1 MTTTSRESNWTMWMR
16 AAVDGDS
23 GAYRKFLQAVAPYIR
38 AIARSR
44 CRRLGILES
53 EAEDIVQEVLLTIHL
68 KQGTWDRSREIGPWL
83 TAITRNKI
91 IDAFR
96 RRGRRIDVPID
107 DVMDSLQAEEE
118 ELPEFGTRDIEML
131 LGKLT
136 CQQQEIV
143 RSISLG
149 GASIRET
156 AERLEMT
163 EVAVRVSLHR
173 ALKALGALY
182 RSSTGEN

>member
-1 MTTTSRESNWTMWMR
+1 MTTTSQESNWTMWMR
-16 AAVDGDS
+16 AAVAGDS
-23 GAYRKFLQAVAPYIR
+23 GAYRTFLHSVAPYIR
-38 AIARSR
+38 GLARSR
-44 CRRLGILES
+44 CRRLGIVES

-96 RRGRRIDVPID
+96 RRGRRIEVPIE
-107 DVMDSLQAEEE
+107 DVEDSLQAEDQ
-118 ELPEFGTRDIEML
+118 LPEFGTRDIEAL
-131 LGKLT
+131 LAKLT

-143 RSISLG
+143 RSISLR
-149 GASIRET
+149 GASIQET

-173 ALKALGALY
+173 ALKALGVLY

>member
-1 MTTTSRESNWTMWMR
+1 MTAPSREANWTMWMR
-16 AAVDGDS
+16 AAVAGDS
-23 GAYRKFLQAVAPYIR
+23 GAYRKFLQSVAPCIR
-38 AIARSR
+38 AITRSR
-44 CRRLGILES
+44 CRRLGILDS
-53 EAEDIVQEVLLTIHL
+53 EAEDIVQEVLLTIHF
-68 KQGTWDRSREIGPWL
+68 KQGTWDRSKEIGPWL
-83 TAITRNKI
+83 TAIIRNKI
-91 IDAFR
+91 IDVFR
-96 RRGRRIDVPID
+96 RRGRRIDVPIE
-107 DVMDSLQAEEE
+107 DVIDSLQSQEQ
-118 ELPEFGTRDIEML
+118 LPDIRPRDIDAL

-143 RSISLG
+143 RSISIG

-156 AERLEMT
+156 AERLGVT

>member
-1 MTTTSRESNWTMWMR
+1 MTTTSREASWTMWMR
-16 AAVDGDS
+16 AAVAGDG
-23 GAYRKFLQAVAPYIR
+23 GAYRKLLHAVAPYIR

-68 KQGTWDRSREIGPWL
+68 KQGTWDRSKEIGPWL

-91 IDAFR
+91 IDVFR
-96 RRGRRIDVPID
+96 RRGRRIEVPIED
-107 DVMDSLQAEEE
+107 MMDSLQAEEGPSE
-118 ELPEFGTRDIEML
+118 ISPREIDAL

-136 CQQQEIV
+136 CQQREVV
-143 RSISLG
+143 RSISIE
-149 GASIRET
+149 GASTRET
-156 AERLEMT
+156 ADRLNMT

-173 ALKALGALY
+173 ALKALGELY
-182 RSSTGEN
+182 RSSTGDD

>member
-1 MTTTSRESNWTMWMR
+1 
-16 AAVDGDS
+16 
-23 GAYRKFLQAVAPYIR
+23 
-38 AIARSR
+38 
-44 CRRLGILES
+44 LES

-68 KQGTWDRSREIGPWL
+68 KQGTWDPSREIGPWL

-96 RRGRRIDVPID
+96 RRGRRIDVPIE
-107 DVMDSLQAEEE
+107 DVMHSLQAEERLTE
-118 ELPEFGTRDIEML
+118 IRTLDIDAL

-143 RSISLG
+143 RSISID

-156 AERLEMT
+156 AERLKMT

-182 RSSTGEN
+182 RSRTGEN

>member
-1 MTTTSRESNWTMWMR
+1 MR
-16 AAVDGDS
+16 AAVAGDG
-23 GAYRKFLQAVAPYIR
+23 GADRKFLHAVASYIR

-68 KQGTWDRSREIGPWL
+68 KQATWDPSREIGPWL
-83 TAITRNKI
+83 TAITRNKL

-96 RRGRRIDVPID
+96 RRGRRIDVTIE
-107 DVMDSLQAEEE
+107 DVMHSLQAEER
-118 ELPEFGTRDIEML
+118 LPEIRTRDIDAL

-143 RSISLG
+143 RSISID